1 MVVNEC
7 IRKCMKLCDGIGIYK
22 MVYGC
27 KWAHMVVYKSKW
39 WYMNV
44 NVSKWEYIK
53 MYEALWW

>member
-1 MVVNEC
+1 
-7 IRKCMKLCDGIGIYK
+7 MKLCDGIGIYR

-44 NVSKWEYIK
+44 NVSKKEYIK